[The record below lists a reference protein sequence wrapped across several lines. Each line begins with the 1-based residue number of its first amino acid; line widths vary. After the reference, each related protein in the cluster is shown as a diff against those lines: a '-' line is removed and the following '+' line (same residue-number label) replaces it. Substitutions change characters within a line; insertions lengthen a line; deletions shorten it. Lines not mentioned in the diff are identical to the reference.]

1 VAVSGRVR
9 GGGGVQHDGSAGAA
23 VVVLGASNVSR
34 GLARLAAVARARQP
48 GPVDLFVAA
57 GHGRSYGANSRVLM
71 RRLPSIL
78 WSGLWRAVDREA
90 VGDGRP
96 LQALVTDIGN
106 DLLYGFSVEQVAEWV
121 RESMARLSGR
131 GATIAVTRLPLA
143 SVARVGP
150 LRYRALR
157 TLYVPGCPLSL
168 DALKDAVTR
177 LDAKVVAAAAEHGAT
192 VLDQPG
198 EWYGLDA
205 MHVRRG
211 CLDTLWHRACDAW
224 GCGPALGN
232 DRAGLIEWARL
243 GSRAA
248 EVRSLAHVPRF
259 TPQPAYRSQDRLRV
273 WLY

>member
-1 VAVSGRVR
+1 V
-9 GGGGVQHDGSAGAA
+9 
-23 VVVLGASNVSR
+23 
-34 GLARLAAVARARQP
+34 
-48 GPVDLFVAA
+48 
-57 GHGRSYGANSRVLM
+57 
-71 RRLPSIL
+71 
-78 WSGLWRAVDREA
+78 
-90 VGDGRP
+90 
-96 LQALVTDIGN
+96 QALVTDIGN

-121 RESMARLSGR
+121 RESLARLSAR
-131 GATIAVTRLPLA
+131 GATIAITRLPLA

-177 LDAKVVAAAAEHGAT
+177 LDAEVVAAAAEHGAT
-192 VLDQPG
+192 LLDQPG

-224 GCGPALGN
+224 GCAPAAGD

-248 EVRSLAHVPRF
+248 EVRSLARVPRF
-259 TPQPAYRSQDRLRV
+259 TPQPAYHSRDRVRV

>member
-1 VAVSGRVR
+1 VSGQMQRR
-9 GGGGVQHDGSAGAA
+9 GVENNGSA

-34 GLARLAAVARARQP
+34 GLVRLAAVARTRQP

-78 WSGLWRAVDREA
+78 WSGLWRALDRER

-96 LQALVTDIGN
+96 AQALVTDIGN
-106 DLLYGFSVEQVAEWV
+106 DLLYGFSVDQVAEWV
-121 RESMARLSGR
+121 RESLARLSAR
-131 GATIAVTRLPLA
+131 GATVAVTRLPLA

-150 LRYRALR
+150 LQYRALR

-168 DALKDAVTR
+168 DALKDAVER
-177 LDAKVVAAAAEHGAT
+177 LDAEVVAVAAEYGAV

-198 EWYGLDA
+198 DWYGLDA
-205 MHVRRG
+205 MHVRRRY
-211 CLDTLWHRACDAW
+211 LDTLWHRACDAW
-224 GCGPALGN
+224 GCGSAARVG
-232 DRAGLIEWARL
+232 RASLAEWARL

-259 TPQPAYRSQDRLRV
+259 TPQPAYRGRNDVRV

>member
-1 VAVSGRVR
+1 MSGRMQR
-9 GGGGVQHDGSAGAA
+9 GGVESDGSAGAT

-34 GLARLAAVARARQP
+34 GLAQLVAVARARQP

-78 WSGLWRAVDREA
+78 GCGLWRALDREY
-90 VGDGRP
+90 VGHGRP
-96 LQALVTDIGN
+96 AQALVTDIGN
-106 DLLYGFSVEQVAEWV
+106 DLLYGFSVEQVTDWV
-121 RESMARLSGR
+121 RESLARLSAR
-131 GATIAVTRLPLA
+131 GATIAVTKLPLA

-150 LRYRALR
+150 LQYRALR

-168 DALKDAVTR
+168 DALKDAVER
-177 LDAKVVAAAAEHGAT
+177 LDAEVVAVAAEYNAS

-198 EWYGLDA
+198 DWYGLDA
-205 MHVRRG
+205 MHVRRR

-224 GCGPALGN
+224 VYGAASRVEPASF
-232 DRAGLIEWARL
+232 IEWARL
-243 GSRAA
+243 GSQAA

-259 TPQPAYRSQDRLRV
+259 TPQPAYRRRDRLQV

>member
-1 VAVSGRVR
+1 MSGDGLAAVR
-9 GGGGVQHDGSAGAA
+9 GRDDDSAAGAA

-34 GLARLAAVARARQP
+34 GLARLAAATTARQS

-78 WSGLWRAVDREA
+78 GCGLWRALDRER
-90 VGDGRP
+90 VDHGRNV
-96 LQALVTDIGN
+96 QALVTDIGN
-106 DLLYGFSVEQVAEWV
+106 DLLYGFTVEQVAAWV
-121 RESMARLSGR
+121 RESLARLSAR
-131 GATIAVTRLPLA
+131 GATIAVTRLPLE

-168 DALKDAVTR
+168 HALKDAVAR
-177 LDAKVVAAAAEHGAT
+177 LDAEVVAAATDFGAA

-198 EWYGLDA
+198 DWYGLDA
-205 MHVRRG
+205 MHIRHR
-211 CLDTLWHRACDAW
+211 CLDTLWHQACDAW
-224 GCGPALGN
+224 GCGPAAHIG
-232 DRAGLIEWARL
+232 RASLAEWARL
-243 GSRAA
+243 GSRSA

-259 TPQPAYRSQDRLRV
+259 TPQPAYRSRKALRA